1 MEFKK
6 NNIKVF
12 AISGKA
18 RSGKDIVSKLIKE
31 YYSDRKV
38 IIISFGHYIKDYVK
52 RISGWDGSDENK
64 PRDLLQQI
72 GIELIK
78 NKVNDKLFINRI
90 LEDIEIFSYFY
101 DIIVID
107 DVRLVDELESLKEK
121 VSDLISIR
129 VNRENYEDYLTDSQK
144 NHLTE
149 IDLDNTHSFDY
160 IVLNDNNYDNL
171 KETINNILRSV

>member
-107 DVRLVDELESLKEK
+107 DVRLVGELEYLKAK
-121 VSDLISIR
+121 VTDLITID
-129 VNRENYEDYLTDSQK
+129 VNRETNED
-144 NHLTE
+144 
-149 IDLDNTHSFDY
+149 
-160 IVLNDNNYDNL
+160 
-171 KETINNILRSV
+171 